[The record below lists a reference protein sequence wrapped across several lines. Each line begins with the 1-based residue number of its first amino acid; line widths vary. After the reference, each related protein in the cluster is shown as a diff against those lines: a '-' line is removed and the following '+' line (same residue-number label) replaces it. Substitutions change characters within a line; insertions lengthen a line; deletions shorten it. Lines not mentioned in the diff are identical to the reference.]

1 MVDLSVKMRIFDFGL
16 EWLGATL
23 DPTDAL
29 RAKGM
34 CASSIFIL
42 MNLSTTKRLA
52 PCRRTQVEGSGFPRA
67 VQSHLGFAMT
77 GS

>member
-29 RAKGM
+29 APRTLPEDTSGR
-34 CASSIFIL
+34 
-42 MNLSTTKRLA
+42 KRL
-52 PCRRTQVEGSGFPRA
+52 P
-67 VQSHLGFAMT
+67 LGRSISSRLRDDRFLISMFLR
-77 GS
+77 